1 MSNVKEILLPKM
13 EEWQQDVFNAMLD
26 SRGTGKRFVVKAKR
40 QVGKSILAIILLIK
54 FSLEQK
60 GISLLIEPTLAQARR
75 VFKQIVDCLEGS
87 GAITQANASLLTIQF
102 ANGSEILFKSCEQN
116 TDALRGFTVSN
127 LCVIDEGAFA
137 DSEIYNIVYPTTDAH
152 NAPILIISTPLF
164 TNGEY
169 YNLYTK
175 GLTPNDKV
183 ISFDWSKYDTSKYL
197 SNEKLEFYKET
208 VAPLKFKS
216 EYLGEFVEEGSYT
229 FGNITQ
235 CINNNDFLI
244 PRYAGIDWGAGND
257 GDYTA
262 VTLMDDEYN
271 VIKVVSFKNLDAV
284 EQIDKISTLINSL
297 PSLVKV
303 QVEMNSIGRVFYD
316 NLKNKV
322 KVHIKKFVTTNE
334 TKRKIIEQLIQ
345 AFQQQKITIPNDA
358 ELIKELQHYAIQKT
372 KTGYTYNGENGVN
385 DDYVISLALC
395 YDIALNGRKIENN
408 MKLNNIISLC

>member
-1 MSNVKEILLPKM
+1 MSKVKDILLPKM
-13 EEWQQDVFNAMLD
+13 EEWQEEVFNAMLD

-54 FSLEQK
+54 FSLEKK
-60 GISLLIEPTLAQARR
+60 GISLVVEPTLSQSRR
-75 VFKQIVDCLEGS
+75 VFKQIVDALEGS
-87 GAITQANASLLTIQF
+87 GAITQANATLLTIQF

-137 DSEIYNIVYPTTDAH
+137 DNEIYNIVYPTTDAH

-164 TNGEY
+164 TNGEFY
-169 YNLYTK
+169 ELYKK
-175 GLTPNDKV
+175 GLTQNDK
-183 ISFDWSKYDTSKYL
+183 IQSFDWSKYDTSKYL
-197 SNEKLEFYKET
+197 SNDKLEFYRET

-216 EYLGEFVEEGSYT
+216 EYLGEFIEEGSYT

-235 CINNNDFLI
+235 CINNNDFLT
-244 PRYAGIDWGAGND
+244 PRYAGIDWGAGNN

-262 VTLMDDEYN
+262 VTLMDDDYN

-297 PSLVKV
+297 PSLQKI

-334 TKRKIIEQLIQ
+334 SKRKIIEQLIQ
-345 AFQQQKITIPNDA
+345 AFQQQKISIPNDA

-372 KTGYTYNGENGVN
+372 KSGYTYNGEDGVN

-395 YDIALNGRKIENN
+395 YDIALNNRKIDNN
-408 MKLNNIISLC
+408 TNINKIFSLC